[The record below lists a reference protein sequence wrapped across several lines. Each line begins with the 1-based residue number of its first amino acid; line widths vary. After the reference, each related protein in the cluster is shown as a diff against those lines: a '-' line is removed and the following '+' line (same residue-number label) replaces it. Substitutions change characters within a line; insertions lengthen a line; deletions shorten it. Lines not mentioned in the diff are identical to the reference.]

1 MSLIFEQIINSYLET
16 DIGQSLDF
24 LSKTLSD
31 NLKLNLLNLNQ
42 SKQLNQAGIGLKD
55 SFQSDKL
62 YRNDKTRWLETSS
75 TNKYEL
81 DFFQLIDS
89 FVLFLNQTCYTGITN
104 YEFHYTIYEPGCF
117 YKRHIDKFAANDS
130 RVFSI
135 IIYLNEN
142 WLEGDGGELMIY
154 NKEKDNEIIKP
165 QNGRMVFFDSAKL
178 EHEVLETNVPR
189 YSITGWLRRD

>member
-1 MSLIFEQIINSYLET
+1 LSLIFEQIIDSFLET

-24 LSKTLSD
+24 LSKSLSD

-42 SKQLNQAGIGLKD
+42 SSRLNQAGIGLND

-62 YRNDKTRWLETSS
+62 YRNDKTRWLESTSE
-75 TNKYEL
+75 NQFEI
-81 DFFQLIDS
+81 DFFKLMDS

-104 YEFHYTIYEPGCF
+104 YEFHYTVYESGCF
-117 YKRHIDKFAANDS
+117 YKRHFDKFAANDS

>member
-1 MSLIFEQIINSYLET
+1 MNYLFEQIINSYLET
-16 DIGQSLDF
+16 NIGQSLDF

-42 SKQLNQAGIGLKD
+42 SKQLNHAGIGLKD

-62 YRNDKTRWLETSS
+62 YRSDKTRWLETTS
-75 TNKYEL
+75 TNKYEI